1 MDMSVADSTHMDMSV
16 AGSTPLDYLSNSDNE
31 SPLESLLSQA
41 ETEAMILKAIE
52 QFEQSGGQFAFEMS
66 AQEEEIQKMLR
77 DVEAKQE
84 EAAANEQ
91 RLVDQRKAMEEVTNG
106 LRDVK
111 AMQEAA
117 AKEERQR
124 LVDQRKAME
133 EVMNG
138 LRDVKAM
145 QEAAADEE
153 RQRLVDRE
161 LWKREAQNTAS
172 TQLPVTYNRDNSAWV
187 DSENNT
193 VYPFCAR
200 SPWTLLVTC
209 RSFVETPCTGFGQ
222 FCGVDID
229 ALTAR
234 LAHLINAVKKQTA
247 PTRFE
252 EALHVWLF
260 EIVRHVPDSL
270 RRDFEE
276 LIIRAV
282 TAYQRKNTITTASAA
297 KELERVLSY
306 PDACLLLVI
315 MLGIVNQSHVL
326 IHSVDVGDV
335 RTLLF
340 AKKPFANKCAELERM
355 WRLNNVG
362 RKKASWRRLGYG
374 LAALLALG
382 ASQYSNP
389 RPSVPAPSEYFF

>member
-1 MDMSVADSTHMDMSV
+1 MDMSVADSTHMGMSV
-16 AGSTPLDYLSNSDNE
+16 AGSTPLDYSDTE
-31 SPLESLLSQA
+31 SPPESPPTPTQA
-41 ETEAMILKAIE
+41 EYDAMIFKEVEKEVE
-52 QFEQSGGQFAFEMS
+52 QLEQSGGQIPSKMS
-66 AQEEEIQKMLR
+66 AHEEAIQKMLR
-77 DVEAKQE
+77 DVLASQDQ
-84 EAAANEQ
+84 AAANEQ
-91 RLVDQRKAMEEVTNG
+91 RLVDERKAMEEVMN
-106 LRDVK
+106 DVK

-117 AKEERQR
+117 AKEQ
-124 LVDQRKAME
+124 Q
-133 EVMNG
+133 
-138 LRDVKAM
+138 
-145 QEAAADEE
+145 Q
-153 RQRLVDRE
+153 QIIDRE
-161 LWKREAQNTAS
+161 LWKREAQNTAL

-193 VYPFCAR
+193 VNPFCAR

-209 RSFVETPCTGFGQ
+209 RSFVDTPCTGLGQ

-234 LAHLINAVKKQTA
+234 LAHLLNAVEEKTVPA
-247 PTRFE
+247 RFE
-252 EALHVWLF
+252 GALHVWLF

-270 RRDFEE
+270 RSEFEE

-282 TAYQRKNTITTASAA
+282 TAYQSKNTIFTASAN
-297 KELERVLSY
+297 ELEHVLSY

-315 MLGIVNQSHVL
+315 MLGIVNQSQVL
-326 IHSVDVGDV
+326 IHSVRDVEQ
-335 RTLLF
+335 LLF
-340 AKKPFANKCAELERM
+340 AKKPFKNKCAELEGM
-355 WRLNNVG
+355 WRKKGMWRKNKVG